1 MLDTGVPNRSPSIT
15 SSSGCL
21 QVGILIILWV
31 FIASVT
37 LGRLGSQL
45 LTSAALTQIPGAAWI
60 TFPLV
65 QGVILVLFLLVMVFL
80 WRSQPWRGILLLWL
94 AASGYVLLLAPAS
107 LLKLEA
113 SQAQALLTI
122 LLSLVYLLVLYW
134 LSNRRSRRQRE
145 STSDKSP
152 SAPYPPLITE
162 TQPFPNN
169 SRRALWVVW
178 LLVPLLVWPWLLWG
192 AFGSLLDTLL
202 QVLAG
207 LTFGWVVAASLERL
221 LIPGFRSAGFGRTAA
236 YLLGGF
242 AAGTAIMIFASGLGY
257 AFGGIQTLLVLCLPP
272 LGWLALGIWDL
283 FIDRNKDS
291 SFRTGKFS
299 ILPVWLLIGLCAA
312 FPLALIDPDE
322 LAMIISG
329 SAGEIL
335 GWGIIAA
342 ALSGMIG
349 LLFSAIMLALELTMR
364 NRSSEGIPRFRTGLV
379 VAGAIAWLAAL
390 LVYFTAG
397 QPGFYGEEL
406 FVLLDSQADLS
417 PARQITDPVDRRQFV
432 YDSLVE
438 HAGTTQADLRDQ
450 LERFN
455 LAYTPY
461 YLVNGIRV
469 RGGPLV
475 RLWLSNQP
483 GIAEVLDVPVLRPL
497 PKMPPTA
504 SGNASIPDK
513 PLWNLTLIHA
523 DRVWQEFG
531 VTGQGIVIGQ
541 SDSGVQGDH
550 PELADSYRG
559 SNADGTTSNDYNW
572 YDPWNAT
579 TQPTDIGGHG
589 THTIGSILGDHTGVA
604 PDAQWI
610 GCVNLA
616 RNLGNLPYYL
626 DCMQFML
633 APFPISGNPF
643 TDGDPARGA
652 QVLNNSW
659 GCPKFEGCQPD
670 SLLAAV
676 DALVQAGIF
685 IVASAG
691 NEGPLC
697 SSLSDPIAIYDQV
710 LSVGAANEFG
720 DWVYFSNIGP
730 VTVDGSGRVKPDLLA
745 PGDMVL
751 SSMPENSYAE
761 RSGTS
766 MAGPHVAGVV
776 ALMWSANP
784 DLIGNIARTRQI
796 LQETAQP
803 YDGPLPDCA
812 GATDI
817 PSTAVGY
824 GMLDAYEAVKAALNP

>member
-1 MLDTGVPNRSPSIT
+1 VLDTNVPNRSQSRST
-15 SSSGCL
+15 SSGCL

-31 FIASVT
+31 FIAGVT

-45 LTSAALTQIPGAAWI
+45 LASTALTQIPGAAWI
-60 TFPLV
+60 AFPLV
-65 QGVILVLFLLVMVFL
+65 QGVILVLSLLLMVFL
-80 WRSQPWRGILLLWL
+80 WKSQPWRSILLLWL
-94 AASGYVLLLAPAS
+94 AASGYILLLAPAS
-107 LLKLEA
+107 LLKLE
-113 SQAQALLTI
+113 SGQAQALLTI
-122 LLSLVYLLVLYW
+122 LLSLVYLLALYW
-134 LSNRRSRRQRE
+134 LSNRRSRRQPE
-145 STSDKSP
+145 STSDNSP
-152 SAPYPPLITE
+152 SALDLPSIPE
-162 TQPFPNN
+162 AQSFPNN
-169 SRRALWVVW
+169 NRRAFWVVW

-192 AFGSLLDTLL
+192 ALGSLLDTLL
-202 QVLAG
+202 QVLVG

-221 LIPGFRSAGFGRTAA
+221 VIPGLRSAGFGRAAA

-242 AAGTAIMIFASGLGY
+242 ATGSAIMIFASGLGY

-272 LGWLALGIWDL
+272 LGWLALGIWD
-283 FIDRNKDS
+283 FYNGS
-291 SFRTGKFS
+291 SKAVAFRTGKLAL
-299 ILPVWLLIGLCAA
+299 LPALLLVGLCAA

-335 GWGIIAA
+335 GWGITAA

-349 LLFSAIMLALELTMR
+349 LLISAIMLFWILSTR
-364 NRSSEGIPRFRTGLV
+364 NRPSEGTPRFRTGLV

-390 LVYFTAG
+390 VVYFAAG
-397 QPGFYGEEL
+397 QPGLYGEEL
-406 FVLLDSQADLS
+406 FVLLDTQADLS
-417 PARQITDPVDRRQFV
+417 PARQITDPVERRQFV
-432 YDSLVE
+432 YNTLVAN
-438 HAGTTQADLRDQ
+438 AGTTQADLRDQ

-455 LAYTPY
+455 LEYTPY

-475 RLWLSNQP
+475 RLWLTNQP
-483 GIAEVLDVPVLRPL
+483 GVAEVLDVPVLRPL
-497 PKMPPTA
+497 PKLPPTA
-504 SGNASIPDK
+504 SGNASMPDK
-513 PLWNLTLIHA
+513 PQWNLTLVNA

-531 VTGQGIVIGQ
+531 ATGQGIVIGQ
-541 SDSGVQGDH
+541 SDSGAQGDH

-559 SNADGTTSNDYNW
+559 ANSDGTTSNDYNW
-572 YDPWNAT
+572 YDPWNGST
-579 TQPTDIGGHG
+579 HPTDIGGHG
-589 THTIGSILGDHTGVA
+589 THTLGSILGNHTGVA

-633 APFPISGNPF
+633 APFPISGDPF

-659 GCPKFEGCQPD
+659 GCPEIEGCHPD
-670 SLLAAV
+670 SLRAAV
-676 DALVQAGIF
+676 KALAEAGIF

-691 NEGPLC
+691 NDGPLC

-710 LSVGAANEFG
+710 FSVGAANEFG
-720 DWVYFSNIGP
+720 DWVFFSSIGP
-730 VTVDGSGRVKPDLLA
+730 VTADGSGRVKPDILA
-745 PGDMVL
+745 PGDLVL
-751 SSMPENSYAE
+751 SSMPQNSYAE
-761 RSGTS
+761 LSGTS

-784 DLIGNIARTRQI
+784 KLVGDIDRTRQI
-796 LQETAQP
+796 LQETARP

-812 GATDI
+812 GATDT